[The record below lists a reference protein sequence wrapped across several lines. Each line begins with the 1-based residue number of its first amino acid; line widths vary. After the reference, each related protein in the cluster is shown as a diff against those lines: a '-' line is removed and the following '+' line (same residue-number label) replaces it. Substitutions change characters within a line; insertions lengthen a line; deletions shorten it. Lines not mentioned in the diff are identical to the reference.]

1 MDLTMPIMNGYEATE
16 QIRIMV
22 LYIKLFLCDFRRKII

>member
-16 QIRIMV
+16 IIRNMV
-22 LYIKLFLCDFRRKII
+22 IYIYNINY